1 MPLYGYYSKIQET
14 NTGKLYVYKSL
25 QQNELV
31 VTEVSSN
38 ANYTNKSYPDLAY
51 MGEVTKFI
59 KTIDV
64 QKY

>member
-1 MPLYGYYSKIQET
+1 MPLYGYYSNIQEI

-38 ANYTNKSYPDLAY
+38 ANYTNKSYSDLVY
-51 MGEVTKFI
+51 MGEVTKYI

-64 QKY
+64 IQN

>member
-31 VTEVSSN
+31 VTEVSSD
-38 ANYTNKSYPDLAY
+38 ADHTNKSYSDFTY
-51 MGEVTKFI
+51 IGEVTKYI
-59 KTIDV
+59 KTIV
-64 QKY
+64 VS